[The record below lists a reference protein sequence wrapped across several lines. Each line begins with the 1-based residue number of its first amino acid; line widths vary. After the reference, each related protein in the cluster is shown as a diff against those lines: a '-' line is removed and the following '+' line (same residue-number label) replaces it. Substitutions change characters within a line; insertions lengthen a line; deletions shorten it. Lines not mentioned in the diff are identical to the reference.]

1 MSKPLP
7 KNRLATIS
15 LNLLP
20 KDKFSDSV
28 LGKFLIW
35 SLSIGRY
42 LVILTELVVILTFIS
57 RFKLDRDLTDLN
69 EKINTQ
75 KQIILSYADMESQ
88 FITVQAKT
96 AFIKTQQ
103 DSTTGIP
110 TLDFL
115 EANLPIDI
123 KLNQLNIQ
131 ASGFTVSGSSLSPQ
145 SIKRL
150 TTQFA
155 AQYPKTEISLSEV
168 KLNSRT
174 GGIDFTIRLSQP
186 TVAKKSTR
194 TNQPTDSGI

>member
-20 KDKFSDSV
+20 KDKFSDSI

-69 EKINTQ
+69 EKINAQ
-75 KQIILSYADMESQ
+75 KQIILSYADMETQ

-96 AFIKTQQ
+96 EFIKTQQ
-103 DSTTGIP
+103 EAPTGIV
-110 TLDFL
+110 TMDFL
-115 EANLPIDI
+115 EKSLPVDM
-123 KLNQLNIQ
+123 KLSQLNIQ
-131 ASGFTVSGSSLSPQ
+131 ATGFTITGSSLSAQ

-150 TTQFA
+150 TTQIA

-168 KLNSRT
+168 MLNSRT
-174 GGIDFTIRLSQP
+174 GGIDFTLRLSQP
-186 TVAKKSTR
+186 TVAKKST
-194 TNQPTDSGI
+194 TKQSTDSGI